1 VGALTQTGEFRGNAR
16 FDLRGKLGSGGMG
29 IVYRAVDRER
39 GTEVAL
45 KTLVNLSAGGIFRFK
60 QEFRALAD
68 VAHPNLVTLHELFCE
83 DGRWFFT
90 MELLDGVDLLTYVC
104 GRAADGDAVIE
115 GSTRDRTVD
124 DRTDRDTVI
133 LEAPPRNRPLI
144 GRLREALP
152 QLASGLVA
160 LHDAGYLHQDI
171 KPSNVWVTVDGRV
184 VVMDFGVVAAVG
196 EQRLDSD
203 GDIVVVG
210 TPAYMAPEQSMAA
223 PLTAAS
229 DWYGVGVVLY
239 HVLAGRLPFTGTPE
253 RILWDKVHS
262 QPAPPRLAHPDVPED
277 LDRLCMD
284 LLRADPAA
292 RPTGREVL
300 RRLGAALDRRGA
312 AAAPFDHRHGGS
324 GSAVAGRRRSTGSE
338 APATDDVAL
347 VGRDRHLAVLREAY
361 ARTRA
366 GASATVLV
374 HGTSGM
380 GKSTLVRAFLDEVRR
395 DPEAVVLAGRCY
407 ERESVPYKAVDTVVD
422 ALCQHLLALPPAE
435 VAALLPDD
443 APLLATLFPVLRRID
458 ALDRDVGG
466 SLAARPHRLRHR
478 AFDALRELLERIARR
493 RPLVL
498 FVDDLQWG
506 DADSAPLLELI
517 TRPPDAPP
525 LLLLGC
531 YRSDEE
537 HRSSLLAALAGDA
550 GAAARIR
557 LAVEPL
563 EPAQALAVARD
574 LFRAAGTSVALAGA
588 VALES
593 GGNPFFLHELVRFVT
608 GEPGDRA
615 LPSLE
620 LVIGARVDRLG
631 GAARRMIELV
641 AIAARP
647 IEQRVIRSAAR
658 VADADWAA
666 LVQQAA
672 AARLVRVSGRRDADL
687 IECYHDRIRE
697 TVAARLARGEL
708 AAHHQALALALQDS
722 YRRDPEMIAQHLEAT
737 GDRARAMQYT
747 LEAADLAAAA
757 LAFDRAAALYRRTVD
772 LDPDAAIAAGVPLKL
787 ASALV
792 HAGRG
797 AEAARIYLEAAGRR
811 DAVPAVAGTRAVAR
825 ADDSALELR
834 RIAAEQLLR
843 SGHVDAGIATLR
855 TVLAEVGWSLP
866 ASPRRAVP
874 SLLWRRLRLRLRGL
888 RPAAPHPIA
897 PARAAR
903 MDVCRTANMG
913 LALFDPVRSA
923 PWATRHLHM
932 ALDAGDP
939 FRIAFA
945 LAIEAGLLAS
955 ARNPVRAGQLVARA
969 EAMAAEQNHP
979 VLIGCVALIRAVLAH
994 ERGDYRECFDT
1005 CERTEP
1011 LLRDHLTGMSWEL
1024 CTLQMFSLHSLF
1036 FLGDFDEVITRTARY
1051 IADARERGDL
1061 YAIMNMRALAGA
1073 CTHMVI
1079 EDDPDGARAEIAD
1092 VERQFP
1098 GSGFYV
1104 QHMFLLYSK
1113 TLVDLYAG
1121 EPARAYARMLEQ
1133 KRAVDGSLLL
1143 HDRSVRMFWSHLV
1156 AGAAGATA
1164 ARDPAAA
1171 PRLLRVVDKRARMLE
1186 RDGAPAFAAMGA
1198 LHRAAAAAHRG
1209 LREAAIAHLERAI
1222 ALFDRCQMKMFATV
1236 ARRHA
1241 GKLVGG
1247 ERGAQMIADA
1257 DAILVGARV
1266 RVPVR
1271 GADCLAP
1278 GFP

>member
-1 VGALTQTGEFRGNAR
+1 VGALTRTGEFHGNAR

-68 VAHPNLVTLHELFCE
+68 VAHANLVTLHELFCE

-104 GRAADGDAVIE
+104 GRPVESDSAVE
-115 GSTRDRTVD
+115 SSTLATVDRTVD
-124 DRTDRDTVI
+124 DRTDREPTVI
-133 LEAPPRNRPLI
+133 LDPRPRNRPLLA
-144 GRLREALP
+144 RLRQALP

-160 LHDAGYLHQDI
+160 LHDAGYIHQDI
-171 KPSNVWVTVDGRV
+171 KPSNVWVTIDGRV
-184 VVMDFGVVAAVG
+184 VVMDFGVVAPVG
-196 EQRLDSD
+196 EQRLDAD

-223 PLTAAS
+223 PLTPAS
-229 DWYGVGVVLY
+229 DWYSVGVVLY

-262 QPAPPRLAHPDVPED
+262 QPPPPRLAYPDIPED

-284 LLRADPAA
+284 LLQPDPAA
-292 RPTGREVL
+292 RPSGREVL
-300 RRLGAALDRRGA
+300 RRLGAA
-312 AAAPFDHRHGGS
+312 PE
-324 GSAVAGRRRSTGSE
+324 RRRPTATP
-338 APATDDVAL
+338 APPPDDVAL
-347 VGRDRHLAVLREAY
+347 VGRDRHLAVLRDAF

-366 GASATVLV
+366 GESATVLV

-395 DPEAVVLAGRCY
+395 DPDAIVLAGRCY

-422 ALCQHLLALPPAE
+422 ALCQHLLALPPDE
-435 VAALLPDD
+435 VAALLPAD

-458 ALDRDVGG
+458 ALDREI
-466 SLAARPHRLRHR
+466 SPTLAARPHRLRHR
-478 AFDALRELLERIARR
+478 AFDALRELLGRIARR
-493 RPLVL
+493 RPLIV
-498 FVDDLQWG
+498 FVDDMQWG
-506 DADSAPLLELI
+506 DADSAPLLDLI
-517 TRPPDAPP
+517 TRPPGAPP

-550 GAAARIR
+550 GAAERIR
-557 LAVEPL
+557 LPVGPL
-563 EPAQALAVARD
+563 EPDQALAVARE
-574 LFRAAGTSVALAGA
+574 LFRGGGARDDLAGA

-593 GGNPFFLHELVRFVT
+593 GGNPFFLHELVRFAA
-608 GEPGDRA
+608 GDPVGRA

-631 GAARRMIELV
+631 DAARRMIELV

-647 IEQRVIRSAAR
+647 IEQRVVRAA
-658 VADADWAA
+658 ADITDTDWPGV
-666 LVQQAA
+666 VQLAA

-697 TVAARLARGEL
+697 TVGARLAPTAL
-708 AAHHQALALALQDS
+708 AAHHHALAQALQDS
-722 YRRDPEMIAQHLEAT
+722 YRRDPEMLARHLEAT
-737 GDRARAMQYT
+737 GDRARAMHYA
-747 LEAADLAAAA
+747 LEAADHAGAA
-757 LAFDRAAALYRRTVD
+757 LAFDRAAALYRRTLD
-772 LDPDAAIAAGVPLKL
+772 LDEPAAIALGVPLKL

-797 AEAARIYLEAAGRR
+797 AEAARIYLDSAERR
-811 DAVPAVAGTRAVAR
+811 DALPVPIAGRPIIRAG
-825 ADDSALELR
+825 DSALELR
-834 RIAAEQLLR
+834 RLAAEQLLR
-843 SGHVDAGIATLR
+843 SGHVDAGLATLR
-855 TVLAEVGWSLP
+855 TVLAEVGWKLP
-866 ASPRRAVP
+866 GSATRAVP
-874 SLLWRRLRLRLRGL
+874 ALLWRRLRLRLRGL
-888 RPAAPHPIA
+888 KPAAPHPIA
-897 PARAAR
+897 PEHAAL
-903 MDVCRTANMG
+903 MEVCRTANMG

-923 PWATRHLHM
+923 PFATRHLHM

-955 ARNPVRAGQLVARA
+955 ARNPVRAGVLIDRA
-969 EAMAAEQNHP
+969 DAMATEQNNP

-994 ERGDYRECFDT
+994 ERGDFRECFDI

-1036 FLGDFDEVITRTARY
+1036 FLGDFDEAMTRCARY

-1073 CTHMVI
+1073 CTHMVAH
-1079 EDDPDGARAEIAD
+1079 DDPDAARAEIAD

-1104 QHMFLLYSK
+1104 QHMFLLYAK
-1113 TLVDLYAG
+1113 TLVDLYDG
-1121 EPARAYARMLEQ
+1121 QPARAYARLVETH
-1133 KRAVDGSLLL
+1133 RAVRGSLLL
-1143 HDRSVRMFWSHLV
+1143 HDRSVRMFWGYLV
-1156 AGAAGATA
+1156 AGAAAGTA

-1171 PRLLRVVDKRARMLE
+1171 PRLLRIVEKRARALE
-1186 RDGAPAFAAMGA
+1186 RDGSAAFAAMSHM
-1198 LHRAAAAAHRG
+1198 HRAAAAAIRG
-1209 LREAAIAHLERAI
+1209 KRDAAVDHLTTAIAQ
-1222 ALFDRCQMKMFATV
+1222 FDRSDMKLFAAV
-1236 ARRHA
+1236 ARRRI
-1241 GKLVGG
+1241 GQLVGG
-1247 ERGAQMIADA
+1247 TRGAELVAEADA
-1257 DAILVGARV
+1257 HLVARRV
-1266 RVPVR
+1266 RVPDR
-1271 GADCLAP
+1271 ATNCLAP